1 MQKKPSTVRNA
12 YALFTLCNP
21 ELIRPFISRIPSH
34 EIVAAKLITSTHNH
48 TASVCIN
55 SIEDEQY
62 KFNLDLESRTYQ
74 SKGDWI
80 WVKQIDIYFPNTALL
95 NINIDPRVIDL
106 PYKNNNIC
114 AHWLFKNVTQE
125 LYRALDYYL

>member
-1 MQKKPSTVRNA
+1 MQKTNSRLRNT

-21 ELIRPFISRIPSH
+21 ELIEPFSSRIPNH

-48 TASVCIN
+48 AASVCIN

-62 KFNLDLESRTYQ
+62 QFKLDLESRTYL

-80 WVKQIDIYFPNTALL
+80 WVKQIEIYFPNTVLL
-95 NINIDPRVIDL
+95 NINIKPRVIDL
-106 PYKNNNIC
+106 PYINNNIC
-114 AHWLFKNVTQE
+114 AHWLFKNVADE
-125 LYRALDYYL
+125 LSQMLDCYL